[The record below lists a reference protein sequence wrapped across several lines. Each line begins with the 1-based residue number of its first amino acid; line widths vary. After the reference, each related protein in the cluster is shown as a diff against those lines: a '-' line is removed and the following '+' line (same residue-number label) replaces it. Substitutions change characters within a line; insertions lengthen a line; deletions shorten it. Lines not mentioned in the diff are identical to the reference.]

1 LRLSIIL
8 GRFFYAY
15 VIGPIACFLPSLIF
29 ALGLP
34 VAFALSL
41 FLSFIPLAAFQG
53 MMPLPPLTSRRSYM
67 EAFIDGVCGI
77 LGLFSRPRRG
87 NLVAIWGIEVEWER
101 LVKSDAGPAGFYD
114 PYLVKYTEERG

>member
-1 LRLSIIL
+1 MRLSIIL

-41 FLSFIPLAAFQG
+41 FLSFIPLGGISGHDAS
-53 MMPLPPLTSRRSYM
+53 PPSY
-67 EAFIDGVCGI
+67 
-77 LGLFSRPRRG
+77 FS
-87 NLVAIWGIEVEWER
+87 EV
-101 LVKSDAGPAGFYD
+101 LYGSLY
-114 PYLVKYTEERG
+114 